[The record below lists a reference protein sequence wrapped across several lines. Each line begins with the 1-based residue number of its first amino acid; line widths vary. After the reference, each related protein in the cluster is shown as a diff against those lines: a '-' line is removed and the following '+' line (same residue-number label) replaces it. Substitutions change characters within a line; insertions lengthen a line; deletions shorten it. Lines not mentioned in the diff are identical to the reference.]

1 MSSMANVFLKK
12 KETNLYTTEIILCVG
27 NYYSQEC
34 TYAGGV
40 PGGHG
45 ECLFDAVGSNGEG
58 RLYHY
63 RTHLLPGNTLATHW
77 QHFSKTLATH
87 WQHISEKDAFTNTAR
102 TFCQV

>member
-1 MSSMANVFLKK
+1 MSLSKKETNYARSVPGGHGECLLKK

-63 RTHLLPGNTLATHW
+63 RTNLLPGLGSS
-77 QHFSKTLATH
+77 F
-87 WQHISEKDAFTNTAR
+87 
-102 TFCQV
+102 